1 LREKFVNIFKRNST
15 LKVISVIAAII
26 IWFIVLS
33 DDNPKVERTMSASY
47 SFRQG
52 QITANSGDNVI
63 KNIHEISGEITVKIS
78 GRSQSIVNTAESDFN
93 VDFDFSTV
101 NKAGIVEIPV
111 IVTTNKVGINIE
123 SYSPKSIKMSFEK
136 IIDKS
141 FNVKVEVDSNVI
153 KEGYEIYE
161 TQVVPESI
169 PIESFESAINKIS
182 SVKVLITLNDVNG
195 EPVDPASYLPD

>member
-1 LREKFVNIFKRNST
+1 MKL
-15 LKVISVIAAII
+15 A
-26 IWFIVLS
+26 
-33 DDNPKVERTMSASY
+33 
-47 SFRQG
+47 
-52 QITANSGDNVI
+52 
-63 KNIHEISGEITVKIS
+63 EITVKIS

-195 EPVDPASYLPD
+195 EPVDRNKTIRKICRYYDKDGRELNDFEKNNVDVTIVVGKRVPLRYQVAGDPGWLLCSG